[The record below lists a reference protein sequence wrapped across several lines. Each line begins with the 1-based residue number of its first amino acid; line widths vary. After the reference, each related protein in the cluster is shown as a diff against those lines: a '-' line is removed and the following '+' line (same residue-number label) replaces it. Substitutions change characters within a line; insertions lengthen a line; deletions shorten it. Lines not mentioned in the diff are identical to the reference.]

1 MTLVSTSL
9 LNLSEE
15 DYVHS
20 LYNLET
26 SKTDYFHIDVM
37 DGKFVENNTSKRMKD
52 YAMALSHISSLGL
65 DVHLIVENVEEY
77 IDEYIDLEPRI
88 ISFHIE
94 AIREKSRVFSI
105 IDELKRNNI
114 RIGLAINPNTKI
126 EEIKEYLPFIHMVLI
141 MSVEPGK
148 GGQLYLPE
156 TTQKISELKEYLD
169 KNNLDLDIEV
179 DGGINDKTAEEAVNA
194 GASILVAG
202 SYILKSENPKE
213 AVRNLKKYD
222 F

>member
-26 SKTDYFHIDVM
+26 SKTDYFHIDIM

-65 DVHLIVENVEEY
+65 DVHLMVENVEEY

>member
-65 DVHLIVENVEEY
+65 DVHLMVENVEEY

>member
-65 DVHLIVENVEEY
+65 DVHLMVENVEEY

-213 AVRNLKKYD
+213 AVRNLKKYS